1 MDWIRKK
8 KSWKSKKQ
16 KENNVKNNK
25 SKVNPD
31 VKYAIDRK
39 VKQKYIGVFI
49 LHENKDERNYKR
61 RGQEL

>member
-16 KENNVKNNK
+16 KENNEKT
-25 SKVNPD
+25 VNPD

-39 VKQKYIGVFI
+39 VRQSYIGVFI
-49 LHENKDERNYKR
+49 CNEAKNGMQGENR
-61 RGQEL
+61 

>member
-16 KENNVKNNK
+16 KENNEKT
-25 SKVNPD
+25 VNPD

-39 VKQKYIGVFI
+39 VRQKYIGVFI